1 MSQDCIFCK
10 IAWKKIESDLIY
22 EDDKVVAFKDL
33 NPQAPIHVLIVPREH
48 YAEILEAP
56 ASITGH
62 IFSNV
67 VPVLVDKFGL
77 ESTGFR
83 LVVNT
88 GKQGGQTVEHLHV
101 HLLGGRDMTW
111 PPG

>member
-10 IAWKKIESDLIY
+10 IAWKKIETEFVY

-33 NPQAPIHVLIVPREH
+33 NPQAPIHILIVPREH
-48 YAEILEAP
+48 FAEILEAP